1 MKNLSL
7 SLLIT
12 LLTSTLY
19 AQNMGTINGVVKDKN
34 TQEELIGVVLRF
46 TGKDTINTITNE
58 NGSFSIQLPVGKYNL
73 ETSYIGYS
81 PSTIYNIN
89 LSSGNAQV
97 LQIELDEKSQ
107 ELQEV
112 VINAG
117 KTVRATDMITPL
129 ATQRLTA
136 EDNT

>member
-107 ELQEV
+107 E
-112 VINAG
+112 
-117 KTVRATDMITPL
+117 
-129 ATQRLTA
+129 
-136 EDNT
+136 